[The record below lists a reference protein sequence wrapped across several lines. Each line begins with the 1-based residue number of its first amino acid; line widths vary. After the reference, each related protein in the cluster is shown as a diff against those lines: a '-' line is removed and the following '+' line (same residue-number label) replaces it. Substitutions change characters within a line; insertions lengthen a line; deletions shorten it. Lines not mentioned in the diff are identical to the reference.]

1 MPLARLR
8 ERGWGEGKQHR
19 GIVMRTHARAVV
31 IGGGVV
37 GVSTLYHL
45 AKKGWADSVLVE
57 RKELTSGSTWH
68 AAGLL
73 PLFNLSYS
81 VGQIHK
87 YSVALYKT
95 LEKETGLN
103 AGFSQVS
110 NIRLARTR
118 DRMDEYR
125 YYAGVAAT
133 IGGIEVKFLTPDQV
147 KEIWPLCETDGLIGA
162 IQHPQD
168 GYIQPADLTQALAK
182 GARDRGA
189 EINRQ
194 TTVTAIERQ
203 PSGEWKVVTDKG
215 EIVCEHIVSASGN
228 FARRTGRMVGLSVP
242 VIPVEHQY
250 IVTEKHPAIVKR
262 KAQGLP
268 EMGVLRE
275 SDSSWYMREEA
286 GGLLLGPYE
295 VGAPACYVDGP
306 SDQSEYELFSEDLD
320 RLAPH
325 IETAIARVPAFG
337 EVGVK
342 KVYNGAI
349 AYTPDGS
356 PIVGPAPGVKNF
368 WLNEG
373 HSFGVTAAGGAGW
386 QLAEWIVEGEPSID
400 MLGVDP
406 RRFGPYA
413 QTGYLI
419 EKNEEAYA
427 KVFTIHYPDEERAAA
442 RPLRQT
448 PCYSR
453 MKALGAVF
461 GSVYGWERP
470 NFFAPPG
477 YALSEA
483 DLARPDVLLNE
494 NHPPAAEGEGPRE
507 KWSFRRSN
515 YFEFVG
521 AECRNVQ
528 SHVGLQDMSAFAKC
542 EVSGPGAEK
551 WLDSILTNKLPKAP
565 GRVTLT
571 YLLTSRGGVRA
582 EFTLTRLGPQRFYLV
597 SAGALEAHDHDTLEK
612 LLPMDGSVR
621 LDRTTTQRGVL
632 VLAGPRS
639 RETLAKV
646 AGGQDIANK
655 AFPWLTARHLSVGA
669 AGTLAM
675 RVNFV
680 GELGYELH
688 HPIEMQNYIFDTLM
702 EAGAEFGIKP
712 FGIRAMDSM
721 RLEKSYKLVGRE
733 LSIEYAALESGLERF
748 IDFDKDFLGKKAL
761 LAWRE
766 KGFANTLVTLEIL
779 DVTDADARG
788 SEPVAKDGA
797 PVGRTTSGG
806 YGWRSGKSLALAMV
820 KPELAAPGTALEVS
834 ILGETHRAVV
844 IEDSPYDPTNAA
856 LRA

>member
-1 MPLARLR
+1 
-8 ERGWGEGKQHR
+8 
-19 GIVMRTHARAVV
+19 MRTHARAVV

-45 AKKGWADSVLVE
+45 AKKGWTDSVLIE

-87 YSVALYKT
+87 YSVALYQT
-95 LEKETGLN
+95 LEQETGLDP
-103 AGFSQVS
+103 GLRQVS

-118 DRMDEYR
+118 DRMDEYN
-125 YYAGVAAT
+125 YYAGVAET
-133 IGGIEVKFLTPDQV
+133 IGVKVKFLTPGEV
-147 KEIWPLCETDGLIGA
+147 KEIWPLCDVEGIIGA
-162 IQHPQD
+162 IQHLED
-168 GYIQPADLTQALAK
+168 GYIQPADLTQSLAR
-182 GARDRGA
+182 GARERGA
-189 EINRQ
+189 EINRH
-194 TTVTAIERQ
+194 TTATAIERLA
-203 PSGEWKVVTDKG
+203 SGEWKVSTDKG
-215 EIVCEHIVSASGN
+215 DITCEHVVSATGN
-228 FARRTGRMVGLSVP
+228 FARATGRMVGINVP

-250 IVTEKHPAIVKR
+250 IVTEAHPEIVKR

-275 SDSSWYMREEA
+275 SDSAWYMREEA

-295 VGAPACYVDGP
+295 KGAPACYVDGP
-306 SDQSEYELFSEDLD
+306 SSDSEYELFAEDLD

-356 PIVGPAPGVKNF
+356 PIVGPAPGVRNF

-386 QLAEWIVEGEPSID
+386 QLAEWIVDGEPTID

-413 QTGYLI
+413 DTGYLVA
-419 EKNEEAYA
+419 KNEEAYA
-427 KVFTIHYPDEERAAA
+427 RVFTVHYPDEERSAA

-448 PCYSR
+448 PCYAR
-453 MKALGAVF
+453 MKDLGAVF

-470 NFFAPPG
+470 NWFAPAG
-477 YALSEA
+477 YGLSEA
-483 DLARPDVLLNE
+483 ELAKPDVLLNE
-494 NHPPAAEGEGPRE
+494 NHPPVGPGEKLRE

-515 YFEFVG
+515 YFQFVG
-521 AECRNVQ
+521 DECRNV
-528 SHVGLQDMSAFAKC
+528 HDNVGLMDMSAFAKC
-542 EVSGPGAEK
+542 EVSGPGAES
-551 WLDSILTNKLPKAP
+551 WLNSTLTNRAPKTT
-565 GRVTLT
+565 GRVTLS
-571 YLLTSRGGVRA
+571 YLLTERGGVRA
-582 EFTLTRLGPQRFYLV
+582 EFTLTRIGPERFYLI
-597 SAGALEAHDHDTLEK
+597 SAAALETHDFDTLEK
-612 LLPMDGSVR
+612 LLPADNSVR
-621 LDRTTTQRGVL
+621 IDKMTTQRGVL

-639 RETLAKV
+639 REVLAKV
-646 AGGQDIANK
+646 ADIDVSNE
-655 AFPWLTARHLSVGA
+655 AFPWLTARRLSIKGA
-669 AGTLAM
+669 GLTAM

-688 HPIEMQNYIFDTLM
+688 HSIEMQSTIFDALM
-702 EAGAEFGIKP
+702 AAGAPFGVKP
-712 FGIRAMDSM
+712 FGIRAMDSL

-748 IDFDKDFLGKKAL
+748 VDFDKGPFLGRDAL
-761 LAWRE
+761 IAWKR
-766 KGFANTLVTLEIL
+766 KGFENKLVTLEVQG
-779 DVTDADARG
+779 VTDADARG
-788 SEPVAKDGA
+788 SEPVMKDGA
-797 PVGRTTSGG
+797 MIGRTTSGG
-806 YGWRSGKSLALAMV
+806 YGWRMGKSLALAMV
-820 KPELAAPGTALEVS
+820 TPELSRVGDEVDVR
-834 ILGETHRAVV
+834 ILGEMRPAIV
-844 IEDSPYDPTNAA
+844 IPDSPYDPKNAA
-856 LRA
+856 LRS

>member
-1 MPLARLR
+1 
-8 ERGWGEGKQHR
+8 
-19 GIVMRTHARAVV
+19 MRTHARAVV

-45 AKKGWADSVLVE
+45 ARKGWTDSVLIE

-87 YSVALYKT
+87 YSVALYQT
-95 LEKETGLN
+95 LEQETGLDP
-103 AGFSQVS
+103 GLRQVS

-118 DRMDEYR
+118 DRMDEYN
-125 YYAGVAAT
+125 YYAGVAET
-133 IGGIEVKFLTPDQV
+133 IGVKVKFLTPREV
-147 KEIWPLCETDGLIGA
+147 KDIWPLCNVDGIIGA
-162 IQHPQD
+162 IQHPED
-168 GYIQPADLTQALAK
+168 GYIQPADLTQALAR

-189 EINRQ
+189 EINRH
-194 TTVTAIERQ
+194 TTVTAIERLA
-203 PSGEWKVVTDKG
+203 SGEWKVSTDKG
-215 EIVCEHIVSASGN
+215 DVVCEHVVSATGN
-228 FARRTGRMVGLSVP
+228 FARQTGRMVGINVP

-250 IVTEKHPAIVKR
+250 IVTEAHPEIVKR

-275 SDSSWYMREEA
+275 SDSAWYMREEA

-295 VGAPACYVDGP
+295 KGAPACYIDGP
-306 SDQSEYELFSEDLD
+306 SADSEYELFPQDLD
-320 RLAPH
+320 RLGPH

-356 PIVGPAPGVKNF
+356 PIVGPARGVRNF

-386 QLAEWIVEGEPSID
+386 QLAEWIVDGEPTID

-413 QTGYLI
+413 DKGYLI
-419 EKNEEAYA
+419 KKNEEAYA
-427 KVFTIHYPDEERAAA
+427 KVFTVHYPDEERAAA

-448 PCYSR
+448 PCYGR
-453 MKALGAVF
+453 MKDLGAVF

-470 NFFAPPG
+470 NWFAPRG
-477 YALSEA
+477 YGLSEA
-483 DLARPDVLLNE
+483 DLAKPDVLLNE
-494 NHPPAAEGEGPRE
+494 NHPPVDSGEKPRE
-507 KWSFRRSN
+507 KWGFRRSN
-515 YFEFVG
+515 YFQFVG
-521 AECRNVQ
+521 DECRNV
-528 SHVGLQDMSAFAKC
+528 HDNVGLMDMSAFAKC
-542 EVSGPGAEK
+542 EVSGRGAEG
-551 WLDSILTNKLPKAP
+551 WLNSILTNLAPKAS

-571 YLLTSRGGVRA
+571 YLLTERGGVRA
-582 EFTLTRLGPQRFYLV
+582 EFTLTRIGQERFYLI
-597 SAGALEAHDHDTLEK
+597 SAGALETHDFDVLEK
-612 LLPMDGSVR
+612 LLPADNSVR
-621 LDRTTTQRGVL
+621 IDKVTTQRGVL

-639 RETLAKV
+639 REVLAKV
-646 AGGQDIANK
+646 ADVDVSNEG
-655 AFPWLTARHLSVGA
+655 FPWLTARRLSIGA
-669 AGTLAM
+669 AGLVAM

-688 HPIEMQNYIFDTLM
+688 HPIEMQNAIFDALM
-702 EAGAEFGIKP
+702 AAGAPFGIKP
-712 FGIRAMDSM
+712 FGIRAMDSL

-748 IDFDKDFLGKKAL
+748 VDFDKGPFLGRDAL
-761 LAWRE
+761 LAWTG
-766 KGFANTLVTLEIL
+766 KGLENRLVTLEVQG
-779 DVTDADARG
+779 VTDADARG
-788 SEPVAKDGA
+788 SEPVLKNGA
-797 PVGRTTSGG
+797 MIGRTTSGG
-806 YGWRSGKSLALAMV
+806 YGWRTGKSLALAMV
-820 KPELAAPGTALEVS
+820 KPEFSNVGGELEVR
-834 ILGETHRAVV
+834 ILGEMRRAIV
-844 IEDSPYDPTNAA
+844 IPDSPYDPKNAA
-856 LRA
+856 LRQ